1 MQLQRLFLQGCS
13 QDERSPQT
21 STQQLTEAAAN
32 QVMSL
37 WPHGPEV
44 LQDHKGHSKA
54 VKPIKSKQAKT
65 YVAEIRGDLAVCI
78 SGVFVH

>member
-1 MQLQRLFLQGCS
+1 MLMILNILNPLLLEAADSDSYVTSKSPLFFIKRILSNETIGRLTMQLQRLFLQGCS

-37 WPHGPEV
+37 
-44 LQDHKGHSKA
+44 
-54 VKPIKSKQAKT
+54 
-65 YVAEIRGDLAVCI
+65 
-78 SGVFVH
+78 